1 MLSQH
6 PPSGIPDGL
15 PPDELERWSNEL
27 VGFLTSDRVPTS
39 FRGWAH
45 RQADLLDAYMA
56 SASDLESDG
65 GAEEEDGEG
74 EPAARA
80 VTARQQAPRP
90 AKAGGRRKIESRQGT
105 LTLQLPDQAAK
116 LIMGVVIG
124 IVALGA
130 IFGVRALTKEDSAL
144 PTTGGA
150 NTGAPPFDQTRASE
164 LEALLETDPTNQE
177 ALFEIGEM
185 NFQAARNEETIVWFT
200 KLVELDPNHTH
211 AMTDLGTASFNLGKA
226 DIAKEWWKKVLAVD
240 ANDVQ
245 AHYNMGFAYA
255 NAEPRDLAA
264 AVNEWET
271 VVKLDPASQLAQ
283 TAKVHVEGLK
293 AELKSGPT
301 TAPAGAAP
309 TTVAAPTAA
318 APAP

>member
-6 PPSGIPDGL
+6 RPSGVPDGL

-27 VGFLTSDRVPTS
+27 VAFLTSDRVPTS

-56 SASDLESDG
+56 SASDLESDD
-65 GAEEEDGEG
+65 GAEEEDGEE

-80 VTARQQAPRP
+80 ATARQQAPRP
-90 AKAGGRRKIESRQGT
+90 AKAGGRRKTESRQM
-105 LTLQLPDQAAK
+105 TLQIPDQAAK
-116 LIMGVVIG
+116 LIMGVAIG
-124 IVALGA
+124 IVALAA

-144 PTTGGA
+144 PKTGGPDA
-150 NTGAPPFDQTRASE
+150 SAPPFDQTRASE

-200 KLVELDPNHTH
+200 KLIELDPKNTH
-211 AMTDLGTASFNLGKA
+211 AMTDLGTANFNLGKA

-264 AVNEWET
+264 AVSEWEA
-271 VVKLDPASQLAQ
+271 VVRLDPESQLAQ

-293 AELKSGPT
+293 AELKSGPA

>member
-6 PPSGIPDGL
+6 RPSGIPDGL

-65 GAEEEDGEG
+65 GEEEADGEE
-74 EPAARA
+74 EPAAPA
-80 VTARQQAPRP
+80 VKARQQAPRP
-90 AKAGGRRKIESRQGT
+90 PKVGGRRKTESRQGT
-105 LTLQLPDQAAK
+105 LTLQVPDQAAK

-144 PTTGGA
+144 PKTGGPDA
-150 NTGAPPFDQTRASE
+150 SAAPFDQTRASE
-164 LEALLETDPTNQE
+164 LEALLQTDPTNQE

-211 AMTDLGTASFNLGKA
+211 AMTDLGTANFNLGKP
-226 DIAKEWWKKVLAVD
+226 DIAKEWWTKVLAVD

-264 AVNEWET
+264 AVSEWEA
-271 VVKLDPASQLAQ
+271 VVRLDPESQLAQ

-293 AELKSGPT
+293 AELKSAPA
-301 TAPAGAAP
+301 TAP
-309 TTVAAPTAA
+309 TVAAPTAA

>member
-6 PPSGIPDGL
+6 RPSGIPDGL

-65 GAEEEDGEG
+65 DEEEDAGAA
-74 EPAARA
+74 EPAARV

-90 AKAGGRRKIESRQGT
+90 AKAGGRRKTESRQGT
-105 LTLQLPDQAAK
+105 LTLQLPEQAAK
-116 LIMGVVIG
+116 LIMGVAIG

-144 PTTGGA
+144 PKTGGENA
-150 NTGAPPFDQTRASE
+150 GAPAFDKARASE

-185 NFQAARNEETIVWFT
+185 NFQASRNEETIVWFT
-200 KLVELDPNHTH
+200 KLVELDPKHTH
-211 AMTDLGTASFNLGKA
+211 AMTDLGTASFNMGKA
-226 DIAKEWWKKVLAVD
+226 DVAKEWWKKVLAID
-240 ANDVQ
+240 PNDVQ
-245 AHYNMGFAYA
+245 AHYNLGFAYS

-264 AVNEWET
+264 AVSEWET
-271 VVKLDPASQLAQ
+271 VVRLDPESQQAQ

-293 AELKSGPT
+293 AELKSP
-301 TAPAGAAP
+301 P
-309 TTVAAPTAA
+309 TVAAPTAA
-318 APAP
+318 APTAAAPAP